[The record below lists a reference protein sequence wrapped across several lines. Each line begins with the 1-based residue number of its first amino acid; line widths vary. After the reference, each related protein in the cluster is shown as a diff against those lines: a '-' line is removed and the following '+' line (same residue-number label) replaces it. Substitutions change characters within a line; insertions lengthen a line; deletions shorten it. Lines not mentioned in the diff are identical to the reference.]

1 MTALHGFHEI
11 GLVCELSVISM
22 PHLFE
27 AKVIKKQSKSHLH
40 VHTEVLILK
49 FNYSVHLSDLPLSP
63 SQSQT

>member
-1 MTALHGFHEI
+1 
-11 GLVCELSVISM
+11 M